1 MKDPYLQ
8 DHERYLNSLN
18 RFKAP
23 KRPSFIQVLGRNV
36 KSHTGLWV
44 LVLLIAVLST
54 ITVSVEEDAVP
65 FILTKNDQ

>member
-23 KRPSFIQVLGRNV
+23 TRPNFIQSPRTNL
-36 KSHTGLWV
+36 KSHTGLWAF
-44 LVLLIAVLST
+44 VLLIAVLST
-54 ITVSVEEDAVP
+54 VTVFVDEGAVP

>member
-23 KRPSFIQVLGRNV
+23 TRPNFIQAPGTKA

-44 LVLLIAVLST
+44 FALLIVVLST
-54 ITVSVEEDAVP
+54 VTVSVEEDAVP